1 MLRPIPSKI
10 LKHTVT
16 LNVCTGVDR
25 YQEPIC
31 EQQEIK
37 HCVMQPTNETRRT
50 TSNTEVV
57 LRGLM
62 FADARRTLPVGY
74 DFAGAKNTSEAAGF
88 PLTLT
93 FNGEEFT
100 VETVETLYDDE
111 GLLHHYELGLI

>member
-1 MLRPIPSKI
+1 MLKPIPSKI

-16 LNVCTGVDR
+16 LNICEGVDR
-25 YQEPIC
+25 YQSPTFA
-31 EQQEIK
+31 QQEIR

-62 FADARRTLPVGY
+62 FADARRTQPVGY
-74 DFAGAKNTSEAAGF
+74 DFEAAKNTSEAAGY

-93 FNGEEFT
+93 FNGQEFT

-111 GLLHHYELGLI
+111 GYLHHYELGLI

>member
-1 MLRPIPSKI
+1 MLRSIPSKI

-16 LNVCTGVDR
+16 LNICTGVDR
-25 YQEPIC
+25 YQKPTS
-31 EQQEIK
+31 EQQEIR

-62 FADARRTLPVGY
+62 FADAKRTLPVGY
-74 DFAGAKNTSEAAGF
+74 DFEAAKKASEAAGY

-93 FNGEEFT
+93 FNGQEFT

>member
-1 MLRPIPSKI
+1 MLRPIPGKI

-16 LNVCTGVDR
+16 LNICTGVDR
-25 YQEPIC
+25 YQEPTFD
-31 EQQEIK
+31 QQEIT

-62 FADARRTLPVGY
+62 FADARRTFPVGY
-74 DFAGAKNTSEAAGF
+74 DFEGAKKTSEAAGY

-93 FNGEEFT
+93 FNGDEFT